1 MCLPIPCIHPAL
13 PCTTQPLQSKART
26 IAVVSLTRKQLALVI
41 LGWAFFG
48 WLNGTRIHRSAIVN
62 LDRVREMR
70 PLFRGE
76 LVVVLHDGQQLRM
89 SRGRREDLESRF
101 RQR

>member
-1 MCLPIPCIHPAL
+1 MIASGTPASLHPAL
-13 PCTTQPLQSKART
+13 PSLHRASPARR
-26 IAVVSLTRKQLALVI
+26 VLTRKQLAPVI

-48 WLNGTRIHRSAIVN
+48 WLNGSSYC
-62 LDRVREMR
+62 
-70 PLFRGE
+70 
-76 LVVVLHDGQQLRM
+76 M